1 MSPDNDYGASMSRF
15 KTAGALCIAAAL
27 AAGCTDEPTRPR
39 VPLKPSAQV
48 AAAASRIAFVSYR
61 DGNSEIYVMNADGS
75 EQTRLT
81 DNPASDVGPR
91 WPPRRRADR
100 VHEQPGWC
108 RRDLR
113 HERRWLGANA
123 HRELGGGPPARL
135 VA

>member
-1 MSPDNDYGASMSRF
+1 MLRL

-61 DGNSEIYVMNADGS
+61 DGNSEIYIMNADGS
-75 EQTRLT
+75 EPTRLT

-91 WPPRRRADR
+91 LSPDGERIAFTSNRDGEIGRAH
-100 VHEQPGWC
+100 V
-108 RRDLR
+108 
-113 HERRWLGANA
+113 
-123 HRELGGGPPARL
+123 
-135 VA
+135 